1 MTVSDIRF
9 KLICSMS
16 RTARLFQLMQA
27 LRSGPSPRT
36 SVQLAQDLGVS
47 PRTVHRDIDAL
58 RGLGAVI
65 DGEAGFGFTL
75 IEDATLPPL
84 GFTNDELE
92 ALVLGLRE
100 VQLIG
105 DPALS
110 DAASEA
116 LRKLQ
121 GRLPQRQ
128 SHRLSHAVLTATRF
142 NRPAIPTIDVADLR
156 QAAWDERVVEFAY
169 TDAKGADTRRRV
181 NPLSIVYMDRASVLL
196 SWCHLRQ
203 DFRVFRLDRMQAMDV
218 SEESFR
224 PKRVPL
230 LREAIARIRAER
242 EAQDQET

>member
-1 MTVSDIRF
+1 
-9 KLICSMS
+9 MS

-27 LRSGPSPRT
+27 LRSGPSPKT
-36 SVQLAQDLGVS
+36 SGQLAQDLGVS
-47 PRTVHRDIDAL
+47 ARTVHRDIDTL
-58 RGLGAVI
+58 RSLGAII

-84 GFTNDELE
+84 GFADDELE

-110 DAASEA
+110 DAASTA

-121 GRLPQRQ
+121 GRLPQGQ

-142 NRPAIPTIDVADLR
+142 DRPALPGIEVATLR
-156 QAAWDERVVEFAY
+156 QATWDERTVAFSY
-169 TDAKGADTRRRV
+169 TDAKGEDTHRKV

-196 SWCHLRQ
+196 SWCHLRR
-203 DFRVFRLDRMQAMDV
+203 DFRVFRLDRMQDMTVTD
-218 SEESFR
+218 ESFR
-224 PKRVPL
+224 PNRVPL
-230 LREAIARIRAER
+230 LRKALARIRAER
-242 EAQDQET
+242 EAKESENPS

>member
-1 MTVSDIRF
+1 
-9 KLICSMS
+9 MS

-27 LRSGPSPRT
+27 LRSGSSPKT

-84 GFTNDELE
+84 GFTDDELE

-100 VQLIG
+100 VQSIG
-105 DPALS
+105 DPGLVE
-110 DAASEA
+110 AASA
-116 LRKLQ
+116 VLHKLQ

-128 SHRLSHAVLTATRF
+128 SHRLSHAVLAATRL
-142 NRPAIPTIDVADLR
+142 NRPPQPTINVADLR
-156 QAAWDERVVEFAY
+156 QATWDERAIEFAY
-169 TDAKGADTRRRV
+169 TDAKGDNTRRRV
-181 NPLSIVYMDRASVLL
+181 SPLSIVYMDRASVLL

-203 DFRVFRLDRMQAMDV
+203 DFRVFRLDRMGEMSVTD
-218 SEESFR
+218 ESFR
-224 PKRVPL
+224 PNRIPM
-230 LREAIARIRAER
+230 LRKALARIRADR
-242 EAQDQET
+242 EAAEGESAS

>member
-1 MTVSDIRF
+1 
-9 KLICSMS
+9 MS

-27 LRSGPSPRT
+27 LRSGPPPKT
-36 SVQLAQDLGVS
+36 SAQLAQDLGVS
-47 PRTVHRDIDAL
+47 ARTVHRDVDTL

-84 GFTNDELE
+84 GFTDDELE

-110 DAASEA
+110 EAASTA
-116 LRKLQ
+116 LGKLQ

-142 NRPAIPTIDVADLR
+142 ERPAVPGIEVSELR
-156 QAAWDERVVEFAY
+156 QATWDERAVDFAY
-169 TDAKGADTRRRV
+169 TDEKGDKTHRRV
-181 NPLSIVYMDRASVLL
+181 NPLSIVYMDRASMLV
-196 SWCHLRQ
+196 SWCHLRK
-203 DFRVFRLDRMQAMDV
+203 DFRVFRLDRMREMSVTDQ
-218 SEESFR
+218 SFR
-224 PKRVPL
+224 PNRVPL
-230 LREAIARIRAER
+230 LRAALVRVRADRER
-242 EAQDQET
+242 KEQEN